1 MLRSSGFLVG
11 LAGVPMLVLSLAIA
25 PPAAAEG
32 TRGEMY
38 FLFCFEGC
46 SIARAN
52 LDGSNLS
59 IIGETALPG
68 LGIDLVNRK
77 LYFSDFLFGV
87 ELPTVNRSDLDG
99 SNEELID
106 TVDEITDQPTGYA
119 VDTLNGKVYWGVS
132 TDVNQGILKRAN
144 LNGSDVEIVVAETNP
159 YRIAVDP
166 FGQKIYWTDWE
177 VGNNKIQRADL
188 DGSNIEILVT
198 AEDPEPD
205 TFFQPASIAVDHRNG
220 KMYWTDTGHPED
232 RIQRSNLD
240 GSDVETLLRDEDLP
254 DGGFPRHVAL
264 DLNEEKIYFSDVG
277 GGGFI
282 LRANLDGSSVETL
295 IAFGTEF
302 GGPGDIVLD
311 PFGDV
316 PATSPWAVVVLIA
329 LLLATTTAVLW
340 ARRYPWA

>member
-1 MLRSSGFLVG
+1 MHCFLGFRLGLV
-11 LAGVPMLVLSLAIA
+11 AVLMFVLLLAIS
-25 PPAAAEG
+25 PPAGAG
-32 TRGEMY
+32 QGEMY

-46 SIARAN
+46 IIARAN

-119 VDTLNGKVYWGVS
+119 VDTLHGKVYWGVS
-132 TDVNQGILKRAN
+132 TDVFQGIMKRAN
-144 LNGSDVEIVVAETNP
+144 LNGSDVEIVVADANP
-159 YRIAVDP
+159 SRIAVDP
-166 FGQKIYWTDWE
+166 FGQKIYWTDLE
-177 VGNNKIQRADL
+177 IGNNKIQRADL
-188 DGSNIEILVT
+188 DGSNIETLVT
-198 AEDPEPD
+198 AEDLEPD
-205 TFFQPASIAVDHRNG
+205 TFFKPLSIAVDHRNG
-220 KMYWTDTGHPED
+220 KMYWTDTGHPEG

-254 DGGFPRHVAL
+254 EGGFPLNVAL
-264 DLNEEKIYFSDVG
+264 DLDEEKMYFSG
-277 GGGFI
+277 TSGSGFI

-302 GGPGDIVLD
+302 GGPADIVLD

-340 ARRYPWA
+340 ARRYP